1 MQCDI
6 YTLSI
11 LNGANDF
18 NFYHADNANRLSTAW
33 KEEQSRVILP
43 SQILKT
49 SITLREL
56 ENYKCPSWC
65 FIIFLYRILA
75 LNLLYVKLWFSGL

>member
-1 MQCDI
+1 MMQRDI

-33 KEEQSRVILP
+33 KEE
-43 SQILKT
+43 
-49 SITLREL
+49 
-56 ENYKCPSWC
+56 
-65 FIIFLYRILA
+65 
-75 LNLLYVKLWFSGL
+75 